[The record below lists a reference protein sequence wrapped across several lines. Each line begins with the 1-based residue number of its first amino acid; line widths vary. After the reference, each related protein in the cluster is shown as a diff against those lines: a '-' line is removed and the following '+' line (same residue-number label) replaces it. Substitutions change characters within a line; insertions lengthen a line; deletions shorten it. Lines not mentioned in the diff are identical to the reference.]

1 MKKLYM
7 LFLFVCLP
15 SLIFAQQSVFDKYDG
30 KEGVNSVIVNKKM
43 FQMMGNVKSNESQQ
57 YLDLIKKLDN
67 LKVFR
72 TTNSSV
78 VADMKT
84 TSANYVKSAGLD
96 ELMRVNDKGQNVKI
110 MVKAGATPTQVKELL
125 MLIDGSSNGGETVLM
140 SLVGT
145 FELNEIALLTDKMKL
160 PGGDELKK
168 ASKK

>member
-1 MKKLYM
+1 MRKLFATFFLILTPL
-7 LFLFVCLP
+7 LFFGQN
-15 SLIFAQQSVFDKYDG
+15 AFDKYDG
-30 KEGVNSVIVNKKM
+30 KEGVNAVIVNKKM

-78 VADMKT
+78 VADMKA
-84 TSANYVKSAGLD
+84 TSASYIKTAGLD

-125 MLIDGSSNGGETVLM
+125 MLIDGSSNGSETVLM
-140 SLVGT
+140 SLIGT
-145 FELNEIALLTDKMKL
+145 FELNEIALLTDKLKL
-160 PGGDELKK
+160 PGGEDLKK
-168 ASKK
+168 ASKN

>member
-1 MKKLYM
+1 MKKLLTTLLLLM
-7 LFLFVCLP
+7 TPLFF
-15 SLIFAQQSVFDKYDG
+15 FGQSVFDKYDG
-30 KEGVNSVIVNKKM
+30 KEGVNAVIVNKKM

-84 TSANYVKSAGLD
+84 TSASYVKTAGLD

-125 MLIDGSSNGGETVLM
+125 MLIDGSANGSETVLM
-140 SLVGT
+140 SLLGT
-145 FELNEIALLTDKMKL
+145 FELNEIALLTEKMKL
-160 PGGDELKK
+160 PGGEELKK
-168 ASKK
+168 AAK

>member
-1 MKKLYM
+1 MKKLLTTLLLLM
-7 LFLFVCLP
+7 TPLFF
-15 SLIFAQQSVFDKYDG
+15 FGQSVFDKYDG
-30 KEGVNSVIVNKKM
+30 KEGVNAVIVNKKM

-84 TSANYVKSAGLD
+84 TSASYVKTAGLD

-110 MVKAGATPTQVKELL
+110 MVKAGATPTQVR
-125 MLIDGSSNGGETVLM
+125 NC
-140 SLVGT
+140 
-145 FELNEIALLTDKMKL
+145 
-160 PGGDELKK
+160 
-168 ASKK
+168 

>member
-1 MKKLYM
+1 MKKLFTT
-7 LFLFVCLP
+7 LLLALTP
-15 SLIFAQQSVFDKYDG
+15 IFFFGQTVFDKYDG
-30 KEGVNSVIVNKKM
+30 KEGVNAVIVNKKM

-72 TTNSSV
+72 TTNSSI
-78 VADMKT
+78 VADMKAT
-84 TSANYVKSAGLD
+84 AANYVKTAGLD

-125 MLIDGSSNGGETVLM
+125 MLIDGSGNGTETVLM
-140 SLVGT
+140 SLIGT
-145 FELNEIALLTDKMKL
+145 FELNEISLLTEKMKL

-168 ASKK
+168 VGK

>member
-1 MKKLYM
+1 MKKLFTT
-7 LFLFVCLP
+7 LLLALTP
-15 SLIFAQQSVFDKYDG
+15 IFFFGQTVFDKYDG
-30 KEGVNSVIVNKKM
+30 KEGVNAVIVNKKM

-72 TTNSSV
+72 TTNTSI
-78 VADMKT
+78 VADMKAT
-84 TSANYVKSAGLD
+84 AANYVKTAGLD

-125 MLIDGSSNGGETVLM
+125 MLIDGSGNGTETVLM
-140 SLVGT
+140 SLIGT
-145 FELNEIALLTDKMKL
+145 FELNEISLLTEKMKL

-168 ASKK
+168 VGK

>member
-1 MKKLYM
+1 MKKLFTTLLLLITP
-7 LFLFVCLP
+7 LFFYG
-15 SLIFAQQSVFDKYDG
+15 QTVFDKYDG
-30 KEGVNSVIVNKKM
+30 KEGVNAVIVNKKM

-72 TTNSSV
+72 TTNSGV

-84 TSANYVKSAGLD
+84 TSASYIKTAGLA
-96 ELMRVNDKGQNVKI
+96 ELMRVTDKGQNVKI
-110 MVKAGATPTQVKELL
+110 MVKEGATPTQVKELL
-125 MLIDGSSNGGETVLM
+125 MLIDGSANGSETVLM
-140 SLVGT
+140 SLTGT
-145 FELNEIALLTDKMKL
+145 FELNEIALLTDKLKL

>member
-1 MKKLYM
+1 MKKLFTT
-7 LFLFVCLP
+7 LLLVLTP
-15 SLIFAQQSVFDKYDG
+15 IFFFGQTVFDKYDG

-78 VADMKT
+78 GAGMKT
-84 TSANYVKSAGLD
+84 TSGNYVKSAGLD

>member
-1 MKKLYM
+1 MKKIFTTLLLLITP
-7 LFLFVCLP
+7 LFF
-15 SLIFAQQSVFDKYDG
+15 FGQSVFDKYDG
-30 KEGVNSVIVNKKM
+30 REGVNSVIVNKKM

-72 TTNSSV
+72 TSSNSV

-84 TSANYVKSAGLD
+84 TSASYIKTAGLD

-125 MLIDGSSNGGETVLM
+125 MLIDGSANGSETVLM
-140 SLVGT
+140 SLLGT
-145 FELNEIALLTDKMKL
+145 FELNEIALLTEKMKL
-160 PGGDELKK
+160 PGGEELKK
-168 ASKK
+168 AAK

>member
-1 MKKLYM
+1 MKKLFTT
-7 LFLFVCLP
+7 LLLVLTP
-15 SLIFAQQSVFDKYDG
+15 IFFFGQTVFDKYDG

>member
-1 MKKLYM
+1 MKKLFTTLLLM
-7 LFLFVCLP
+7 LTPLF
-15 SLIFAQQSVFDKYDG
+15 FFGQTVFDKYDG
-30 KEGVNSVIVNKKM
+30 KEGVNAVIVNKKM

-67 LKVFR
+67 LKVFK

-84 TSANYVKSAGLD
+84 TSASYIKTAGLD

-125 MLIDGSSNGGETVLM
+125 MLIDGSSNGSETVLM
-140 SLVGT
+140 SLTGT
-145 FELNEIALLTDKMKL
+145 FELNEIALLTDKLKL

>member
-1 MKKLYM
+1 MKKLFTT
-7 LFLFVCLP
+7 LLLALTP
-15 SLIFAQQSVFDKYDG
+15 IFFFGQTVFDKYDG
-30 KEGVNSVIVNKKM
+30 KEGVNAVIVNKKM

-72 TTNSSV
+72 TTNNSI
-78 VADMKT
+78 VADMKAT
-84 TSANYVKSAGLD
+84 AANYVKTAGLD

-125 MLIDGSSNGGETVLM
+125 MLIDGSGNGTETVLM
-140 SLVGT
+140 SLIGT
-145 FELNEIALLTDKMKL
+145 FELNEISLLTEKMKL

-168 ASKK
+168 VGK

>member
-1 MKKLYM
+1 MKKLFTTLLLLITP
-7 LFLFVCLP
+7 LFFYG
-15 SLIFAQQSVFDKYDG
+15 QTVFDKYDG
-30 KEGVNSVIVNKKM
+30 KEGVNAVIVNKKM

-72 TTNSSV
+72 TTNSGV

-84 TSANYVKSAGLD
+84 TSASYIKTAGLA
-96 ELMRVNDKGQNVKI
+96 ELMRVTDKGQNVKI
-110 MVKAGATPTQVKELL
+110 MVKEGATPTQVKELL
-125 MLIDGSSNGGETVLM
+125 MLIDGSANGSETVLM
-140 SLVGT
+140 SLTGT
-145 FELNEIALLTDKMKL
+145 FDLNEIALLTDKLKL